1 MKDVNLATCDVC
13 QRVYGK
19 LGQQHAGLH
28 PNVWREDVCTQAIMF
43 AGGNTFP
50 DGGTHILGNVFRG
63 EHIYSEMCSG
73 GNTFPVTPGCMILY
87 NISCISEDNQNRQK
101 ITC

>member
-63 EHIYSEMCSG
+63 EHISCYTGLHDLVQYFLYFG
-73 GNTFPVTPGCMILY
+73 GQSKQTKDNLLNTFTIDL
-87 NISCISEDNQNRQK
+87 
-101 ITC
+101 